1 MVDFKGKIIYVLCLV
16 LLSIFGITIGYFKT
30 IKLSEVEIN
39 NISAFEYAKEYV
51 FGTKPHS
58 TVTASANVSSIT
70 VNYVDYYT
78 VCKDEVIT
86 SKTVNGM
93 TMDGVKEQERI
104 YQEENGLL
112 YEIFSETEDSVTYK
126 RKVKGNCPNHFYVIY
141 EQNRLN
147 IYTIKGEG
155 IHELYTS
162 LDSINIANIRGEL
175 KTMIEKGAVFNSR
188 EELNRF
194 IEDLET

>member
-30 IKLSEVEIN
+30 VKLSEVEIN

-104 YQEENGLL
+104 YQEENGL
-112 YEIFSETEDSVTYK
+112 YI
-126 RKVKGNCPNHFYVIY
+126 
-141 EQNRLN
+141 
-147 IYTIKGEG
+147 
-155 IHELYTS
+155 
-162 LDSINIANIRGEL
+162 
-175 KTMIEKGAVFNSR
+175 
-188 EELNRF
+188 
-194 IEDLET
+194 

>member
-30 IKLSEVEIN
+30 VKLSEVEIN

-141 EQNRLN
+141 EQNRRS
-147 IYTIKGEG
+147 K
-155 IHELYTS
+155 S
-162 LDSINIANIRGEL
+162 DV
-175 KTMIEKGAVFNSR
+175 KGAECQHYS
-188 EELNRF
+188 
-194 IEDLET
+194 